1 MADSTSQTIFTTDRF
16 TGPAER
22 RFPGE
27 TTYQEFVA
35 QETAAGTFEEVKA
48 GLPEKV
54 RNQFL
59 DMALEGGKKDA
70 AGNMIDLNSYFG
82 TPVSTI
88 FRKDMKGLYPAAQEA
103 YKREKEGTATPE
115 DVQLLYKVRDPNGV
129 VMKSITSLSYGH
141 PVLGQG
147 YIDTGT
153 FPRNTLTGEYEGMD
167 IIPRSAIGEGT
178 AIDENRGFGSID
190 FVETNRDTAVRRA
203 QDSERLLRYV
213 RNQPDLQGN
222 EMIQNAL
229 VQAVE
234 GDVFDVVAERLYM
247 MASGTEEGIG
257 HYFPRFIHWATNY
270 KLTSENTSGML
281 SAENFLTEEDIA
293 QDLAGFRNSAIFAN
307 RQEVVNDIIRDQL
320 MEMGL
325 EDQLRQAGYLETQ
338 EVDGVTR
345 YTKNFVS
352 QDFAEGFMEEVYD
365 TQSIRNKLATF
376 IVENVAGFAALKAP
390 FQGAANAQRIVRRSI
405 DNVRGQKVV
414 ERVPGGESNVLGIT
428 VKSDPEDVVV
438 GRTGKPSAFT
448 TEEGFE
454 VTQKFTIASPEDQL
468 KMATEYAALRG
479 IPVKEAARQL
489 TMMDSGPRFWNKWA
503 SNRIADRLGVEVN
516 RNTVVAAGAESV
528 ERLRD
533 LTRKL
538 RNAQL
543 EGNQDD
549 VLKFS
554 EQLRNERAYANW
566 RKVKTI
572 APYAQSY
579 GINPT
584 FDLFMAGS
592 QVAAREVMGP
602 MGELVAAGSLV
613 AGMGILSFFNMK
625 YPKGIPFVS
634 GVAARTSFAAKKGTE
649 DALAFMFEFGG
660 TAARGYAQGW
670 LMNPGMRG
678 LLGASP
684 EELRRG
690 GVSNA
695 QLRQIQAFSKSFFSG
710 MSPQQR
716 EMAID
721 MMDQGFTDV
730 DRVVR
735 SFEGVLSYENMVKLR
750 QSLSLNLGQSTGMHV
765 FMALETATEVNKK
778 SLSAKDVAKVT
789 SKMKG
794 NLNMQH
800 EAEKQVA
807 AMGLAVD
814 QLDRVILDIEKEIKS
829 GTLPSPEDMRVRE
842 AALDSLRV
850 LSGSFRNA
858 EEYGIRSIQQI
869 IKSDVESADKILSEL
884 TLESNS
890 KLLEEAFLSGQID
903 DLLAIYARMDRRTGQ
918 FSQAA
923 PEGKMAPGAV
933 TTPDY
938 SAMFG
943 AEVNTPQQLRESGAK
958 VEEALTVLRS
968 AITSTLN
975 KGRVSSSAVERATT
989 QNTSIASLVKLT
1001 ESASKLRVDAAYDAI
1016 GKDVVIPLDILAID
1030 MQTFVQSFAS
1040 DQRSFLKMIDPSRM
1054 TMGGS
1059 AGENFVRALDRAAA
1073 TGLEEAVTK
1082 RLDNINEV
1090 TGPLGFTFADARSYL
1105 NDVRRAIMADET
1117 PQIEQMR
1124 LANGFESADDI
1135 SDAQLMFILLE
1146 NPEFAAID
1154 IRSLRLMASAQD
1166 LETLR
1171 QGANSTIRKF
1181 GDGDERSKYATNLIS
1196 GIDKAFDTWG
1206 QGANLEQYNAVVLAR
1221 KMHQLE
1227 RQRFGKGTFAYKV
1240 NTVLGEERIAEGKVE
1255 VGNTAGISA
1264 LIEPIMAFIKNP
1276 KAESG
1281 NRLQGAMDDIF
1292 ATFAPVTTTMAEQ
1305 VLVKNA
1311 DGRYILPKTEDLAE
1325 ISTKVM
1331 TEASFKE
1338 LQTMFDVLVRNA
1350 LFEQSN
1356 MEGVRSALNAGR
1368 IPALDAKDAPKRLK
1382 VPTGFMGEA
1391 NPQEAYLMALQG
1403 MFTVQ
1408 VLDDATGTIVTRNL
1422 FDFEDVI
1429 MQDRNIVEVV
1439 NAVPAYRQ
1447 THSDLLAVA
1456 NTAREEIATTG
1467 KSVQE
1472 GEAAR
1477 LKEVGKA
1484 AKFASGQ
1491 GFVDNVLLDT
1501 DPRSFDIFVNRIET
1515 TQKYVSL
1522 SAEEKTDS
1530 YRALFTEVIKNVGG
1544 YERGRGVPVR
1554 MFDGQAV
1561 RTDTYT
1567 SPDQVFLLL
1576 DDALTAGGSPQGRTA
1591 YTGASD
1597 EGRKFRQLAEKAG
1610 VTQDQLE
1617 TLHAIFRLST
1627 RTQASDLA
1635 AARKSGVKLKELT
1648 KGFTLD
1654 NALSKAFNLARGMV
1668 SKEYVAAEVALRYA
1682 ALAQGKSV
1690 DFLLTD
1696 PKAAGIVYNLLKQD
1710 DLVGPE
1716 DAKYFATA
1724 LMKFV
1729 AADLPAA
1736 VFQVD
1741 VGSDQYAEEYWISQG
1756 LMFQVDPEL
1765 QEAMALRFP

>member
-22 RFPGE
+22 TFPGG

-35 QETAAGTFEEVKA
+35 QETAAGTFEEIKA

-59 DMALEGGKKDA
+59 DMALEGGREDA
-70 AGNMIDLNSYFG
+70 AGNKIDLNSYFG
-82 TPVSTI
+82 TPIGTI
-88 FRKDMKGLYPAAQEA
+88 FRKDMKGLYPAAQAA
-103 YKREKEGTATPE
+103 YKREKEGNATPD
-115 DVQLLYKVRDPNGV
+115 DVQLLEKVRDPNGV

-147 YIDTGT
+147 YVDTGT
-153 FPRNTLTGEYEGMD
+153 LPRNTLTGEYEGMD
-167 IIPRSAIGEGT
+167 IIPRSVVGEG
-178 AIDENRGFGSID
+178 RGGVNFFDTS
-190 FVETNRDTAVRRA
+190 RDVAVRRA
-203 QDSERLLRYV
+203 EDSEKLLRWV
-213 RNQPDLQGN
+213 RSQPDLQN
-222 EMIQNAL
+222 NDLIQNAL

-234 GDVFDVVAERLYM
+234 GDVFDIVAERLYM
-247 MASGTEEGIG
+247 YAAGTEEGVG
-257 HYFPRFIHWATNY
+257 HYFPRFVHWATNY
-270 KLTSENTSGML
+270 GLTSENTAGML
-281 SAENFLTEEDIA
+281 SAENYLTEEDIA
-293 QDLAGFRNSAIFAN
+293 QDLASFRNSAFFAN

-325 EDQLRQAGYLETQ
+325 ENELREAGYLETQ
-338 EVDGVTR
+338 DVDGVTR

-352 QDFAEGFMEEVYD
+352 QDFAEGFMEEVYN
-365 TQSIRNKLATF
+365 TQSLTSKFATF
-376 IVENVAGFAALKAP
+376 IVENVAGFTALKAP
-390 FQGAANAQRIVRRSI
+390 FQGAANAQRLIRRSI
-405 DNVRGQKVV
+405 DNVRGEKVI
-414 ERVPGGESNVLGIT
+414 ERVPGGESKVLGIT

-438 GRTGKPSAFT
+438 GRTNRPSSFT
-448 TEEGFE
+448 TPDGDFE
-454 VTQKFTIASPEDQL
+454 VAQKFSIASPEDQL
-468 KMATEYAALRG
+468 RMATEYAALKD
-479 IPVKEAARQL
+479 IPLREAARQL
-489 TMMDSGPRFWNKWA
+489 ALMDSGPRFWNKWT
-503 SNRIADRLGVEVN
+503 SNRIVERLGVEVN
-516 RNTVVAAGAESV
+516 RNTVVAAGADSV
-528 ERLRD
+528 ERIRE

-543 EGNQDD
+543 DGNENDI
-549 VLKFS
+549 LKFS

-584 FDLFMAGS
+584 FDIFMAGS
-592 QVAAREVMGP
+592 QVAAREAMGP

-613 AGMGILSFFNMK
+613 AGMGVLSFFNIK
-625 YPKGIPFVS
+625 YPKGIPYVS

-649 DALAFMFEFGG
+649 DALAFLFEFSG

-670 LMNPGMRG
+670 LVNPGVRG

-690 GVSNA
+690 GVSND
-695 QLRQIQAFSKSFFSG
+695 QIRQIQSFSKEFFSN
-710 MSPQQR
+710 MSPPQR

-721 MMDQGFTDV
+721 MMDQGFNDV
-730 DRVVR
+730 NKVVS
-735 SFEGVLSYENMVKLR
+735 SFEGTLSYENMMELR
-750 QSLSLNLGQSTGMHV
+750 RALSLNLGQSTGMHV
-765 FMALETATEVNKK
+765 FMALHTVTEVNKR
-778 SLSAKDVAKVT
+778 SLTAKAIAKVNK
-789 SKMKG
+789 KMRD
-794 NLNMQH
+794 NLDMQY

-814 QLDRVILDIEKEIKS
+814 QLDRVILNIEKEIKS

-858 EEYGIRSIQQI
+858 EEYGVKSIQQI
-869 IKSDVESADKILSEL
+869 IKADVEAADRILTEL
-884 TLESNS
+884 TLASNS
-890 KLLEEAFLSGQID
+890 KLLEEAFLSGEID
-903 DLLAIYARMDRRTGQ
+903 DLLAIYGRMDRRVGQ

-923 PEGKMAPGAV
+923 PEGKTAPGAV

-943 AEVNTPQQLRESGAK
+943 TELTTPQQLRESGTK
-958 VEEALTVLRS
+958 VEEALTVLRD
-968 AITSTLN
+968 AIKATVA

-1001 ESASKLRVDAAYDAI
+1001 ESASKLRVDEAYKAI
-1016 GKDVVIPLDILAID
+1016 GTDVVIPLDILAID
-1030 MQTFVQSFAS
+1030 METFVKSFAS

-1059 AGENFVRALDRAAA
+1059 AGENFIRALDRAAS

-1082 RLDNINEV
+1082 RLDDINEV
-1090 TGPLGFTFADARSYL
+1090 TGPLGFTFTDARSYL
-1105 NDVRRAIMADET
+1105 TDVRRAIMADET
-1117 PQIEQMR
+1117 PEIVEMR
-1124 LANGFESADDI
+1124 LANGFDSPDDI

-1154 IRSLRLMASAQD
+1154 VRSLRLMASAQD

-1240 NTVLGEERIAEGKVE
+1240 NTVLGEERISEGKVE

-1264 LIEPIMAFIKNP
+1264 LVEPIMAFIKNP

-1311 DGRYILPKTEDLAE
+1311 DGRYILPKTEDLTAV
-1325 ISTKVM
+1325 STKVM

-1382 VPTGFMGEA
+1382 VPTGFMDEA
-1391 NPQEAYLMALQG
+1391 NPQEAYLMTLQR
-1403 MFTVQ
+1403 MFTAQ
-1408 VLDDATGTIVTRNL
+1408 VLDEDTGTVVTRNL

-1439 NAVPAYRQ
+1439 NAVPAYRE
-1447 THSDLLAVA
+1447 THSDLVAVA
-1456 NTAREEIATTG
+1456 NTARDEIATTG
-1467 KSVQE
+1467 KSIQE
-1472 GEAAR
+1472 GEIAR

-1501 DPRSFDIFVNRIET
+1501 DPRSFDLFVNRIES

-1522 SAEEKTDS
+1522 SADEKTDS

-1544 YERGRGVPVR
+1544 YERGRGAPVR
-1554 MFDGQAV
+1554 MFDGQTV
-1561 RTDTYT
+1561 RSDAYT
-1567 SPDQVFLLL
+1567 SPDQIFLLL
-1576 DDALTAGGSPQGRTA
+1576 DDALTSGGATQGMTT
-1591 YTGASD
+1591 YKGASE
-1597 EGRKFRQLAEKAG
+1597 EGRKFLQLAEKAG

-1617 TLHAIFRLST
+1617 TLHAIFRLSV
-1627 RTQASDLA
+1627 RTEAGGLA
-1635 AARKSGVKLKELT
+1635 AKGRAAELEGGVKLKELT

-1668 SKEYVAAEVALRYA
+1668 SKEYVAAEIALRYA

-1690 DFLLTD
+1690 DFLLDD
-1696 PKAAGIVYNLLKQD
+1696 PKAAGIVHNLLKQD

-1736 VFQVD
+1736 AFQVD
-1741 VGSDQYAEEYWISQG
+1741 VGSDQYAEEYWISRG
-1756 LMFQVDPEL
+1756 LLFQVDPQL

>member
-16 TGPAER
+16 TGPVER
-22 RFPGE
+22 TFPGG
-27 TTYQEFVA
+27 TTYQEFVG
-35 QETAAGTFEEVKA
+35 QQTAAGTFEEIKA

-59 DMALEGGKKDA
+59 DMALAGGKKDA
-70 AGNMIDLNSYFG
+70 AGNEIDLNTYFG
-82 TPVSTI
+82 VPVTTI
-88 FRKDMKGLYPAAQEA
+88 FRKDMKGLYPAAQDA
-103 YKREKEGTATPE
+103 YKREKDGTATAE
-115 DVQLLYKVRDPNGV
+115 DMQLLERVRDPDGI
-129 VMKSITSLSYGH
+129 VMQSISSLSYGH
-141 PVLGQG
+141 PILGQG

-153 FPRNTLTGEYEGMD
+153 FPRNSLTGEYEGMD
-167 IIPRSAIGEGT
+167 IIPQSIVGEG
-178 AIDENRGFGSID
+178 RGGLN
-190 FVETNRDTAVRRA
+190 FVDTNRDVAARRA
-203 QDSERLLRYV
+203 SDSEKLLRWV
-213 RNQPDLQGN
+213 RSQPDLQNN
-222 EMIQNAL
+222 EIIQNAL

-234 GDVFDVVAERLYM
+234 GDIFDVVGERLYM
-247 MASGTEEGIG
+247 MAAASDEGAR
-257 HYFPRFIHWATNY
+257 HYLPRFFLWAESN
-270 KLTSENTSGML
+270 LTG
-281 SAENFLTEEDIA
+281 FTEPMSQEDIA
-293 QDLAGFRNSAIFAN
+293 QDLAQVRNSSPFAN
-307 RQEVVNDIIRDQL
+307 RQEIVNDIIRDQL

-325 EDQLRQAGYLETQ
+325 EDELRQAGYLDTQ

-352 QDFAEGFMEEVYD
+352 EKFAEGFMEEVYE
-365 TQSIRNKLATF
+365 TQSLYGKVATF
-376 IVENVAGFAALKAP
+376 VVENVAGFAALKAP
-390 FQGAANAQRIVRRSI
+390 FQGIANGQRIIRRSI
-405 DNVRGQKVV
+405 DNVRGKKVF
-414 ERVPGGESNVLGIT
+414 ETVPGGESKVLGIN
-428 VKSDPEDVVV
+428 VKSGPEQVQV
-438 GRTGKPSAFT
+438 GRTGRPSAFT

-454 VTQKFTIASPEDQL
+454 VGQKFTIASPEDQL
-468 KMATEYAALRG
+468 RMATEYAAIRG

-489 TMMDSGPRFWNKWA
+489 TMLDSGPRFWNKWV
-503 SNRIADRLGVEVN
+503 SGRIADRLGVEVN

-528 ERLRD
+528 ERIRE

-543 EGNQDD
+543 DGNQDD
-549 VLKFS
+549 ILKFS

-592 QVAAREVMGP
+592 QVAAREAIGP

-625 YPKGIPFVS
+625 YPRGIPYVS
-634 GVAARTSFAAKKGTE
+634 GVAARTSFVAKKSTE

-678 LLGASP
+678 LLGATP

-690 GVSNA
+690 GLSNA
-695 QLRQIQAFSKSFFSG
+695 QLRQIQSFSKSFFSG

-721 MMDQGFTDV
+721 MMDQGFADV
-730 DRVVR
+730 DKVVR
-735 SFEGVLSYENMVKLR
+735 SFEGILSYENMVKLR

-765 FMALETATEVNKK
+765 FMALETTAEANKRV
-778 SLSAKDVAKVT
+778 LSAKDVAKVS

-794 NLNMQH
+794 NLNMQY

-829 GTLPSPEDMRVRE
+829 GTLPSPEDMQVRE

-858 EEYGIRSIQQI
+858 EEYGIKSITQM
-869 IKSDVESADKILSEL
+869 IKSDVDAADRILDEL

-903 DLLAIYARMDRRTGQ
+903 DLLEIYAKMDRRAGG

-923 PEGKMAPGAV
+923 PEGKMTPGAV

-938 SAMFG
+938 GQMFPTG
-943 AEVNTPQQLRESGAK
+943 TPTPQQLREKGTK
-958 VEEALTVLRS
+958 VEEALTILRG
-968 AITSTLN
+968 AIKATVE
-975 KGRVSSSAVERATT
+975 KGRVSSSAAERATT
-989 QNTSIASLVKLT
+989 QNVNVVNLIKLT
-1001 ESASKLRVDAAYDAI
+1001 EAASKVRVNAAYDAI
-1016 GKDVVIPLDILAID
+1016 GTDVVIPLDILAID
-1030 MQTFVQSFAS
+1030 MQTFVKSFAS
-1040 DQRSFLKMIDPSRM
+1040 DQRSFLKMIDPARM

-1059 AGENFVRALDRAAA
+1059 AGENFVRALNRAAS
-1073 TGLEEAVTK
+1073 TGLEDVVSK
-1082 RLDNINEV
+1082 NLDAINESV
-1090 TGPLGFTFADARSYL
+1090 GPLGYNFPDARSYI
-1105 NDVRRAIMADET
+1105 NDIRRAIMADET
-1117 PQIEQMR
+1117 PEIVEMR

-1146 NPEFAAID
+1146 NPDFAAID
-1154 IRSLRLMASAQD
+1154 VRSLRLMASAQD

-1181 GDGDERSKYATNLIS
+1181 GDGDERSKYATNLIT

-1227 RQRFGKGTFAYKV
+1227 RQRFGKGTFAYRV
-1240 NTVLGEERIAEGKVE
+1240 NTVLGEERIAEGTVE
-1255 VGNTAGISA
+1255 FGNTGGISA
-1264 LIEPIMAFIKNP
+1264 LIRPIANYIKNP
-1276 KAESG
+1276 NAESA
-1281 NRLQGAMDDIF
+1281 NQLQGLMNDIY
-1292 ATFAPVTTTMAEQ
+1292 AVFAPVTTTMAEQ

-1311 DGRYILPKTEDLAE
+1311 DGRYVLPKTEDLAAV
-1325 ISTKVM
+1325 SSRVM
-1331 TEASFKE
+1331 TKESFDE
-1338 LQTMFDVLVRNA
+1338 LQIMFDVLVRNA

-1356 MEGVRSALNAGR
+1356 MKGVRSALNAGR
-1368 IPALDAKDAPKRLK
+1368 IPALDAKDAPKRIE
-1382 VPTGFMGEA
+1382 VPTGYVDQA
-1391 NPQEAYLMALQG
+1391 NPQEAYLMDLQR

-1408 VLDDATGTIVTRNL
+1408 VLDEDTGTVVTRNL

-1439 NAVPAYRQ
+1439 NAVPAYRE
-1447 THSDLLAVA
+1447 THADLVAVA
-1456 NTAREEIATTG
+1456 NTARDEITTTG

-1472 GEAAR
+1472 GEVAR

-1544 YERGRGVPVR
+1544 YERGRGAPVR
-1554 MFDGQAV
+1554 MFDGQLV
-1561 RTDTYT
+1561 RQDTYT

-1576 DDALTAGGSPQGRTA
+1576 DDALTSGGATQGRTT
-1591 YTGASD
+1591 YKGASE
-1597 EGRKFRQLAEKAG
+1597 EGRKFLQLAEKAG

-1617 TLHAIFRLST
+1617 TLHAIFRLSV
-1627 RTQASDLA
+1627 RTEAGSLA
-1635 AARKSGVKLKELT
+1635 AKGRAAETGQGAKLKQLT

-1668 SKEYVAAEVALRYA
+1668 SKEYVAAEIALRYS

-1690 DFLLTD
+1690 DFLLSD

-1756 LMFQVDPEL
+1756 LMFQVDPQL

>member
-22 RFPGE
+22 TFPGG

-70 AGNMIDLNSYFG
+70 AGNRIDLNTYFG

-115 DVQLLYKVRDPNGV
+115 DAQLLEKVRDPNGV

-178 AIDENRGFGSID
+178 TIGENRGFGSID

-247 MASGTEEGIG
+247 MAAGTEEGIR
-257 HYFPRFIHWATNY
+257 HYLPRFFYWAE
-270 KLTSENTSGML
+270 SNTLGFTEAMS
-281 SAENFLTEEDIA
+281 EEDIA
-293 QDLAGFRNSAIFAN
+293 QDLAQVRNSAIFAN
-307 RQEVVNDIIRDQL
+307 RQEIVNDIIRDQL

-325 EDQLRQAGYLETQ
+325 EDELRQAGYLETQ

-352 QDFAEGFMEEVYD
+352 QDFAEGFFEEVYG

-376 IVENVAGFAALKAP
+376 VVENVAGFAALKAP

-405 DNVRGQKVV
+405 DNVRGKK
-414 ERVPGGESNVLGIT
+414 PGFGA
-428 VKSDPEDVVV
+428 
-438 GRTGKPSAFT
+438 SAFT

-489 TMMDSGPRFWNKWA
+489 TMMDSGPRFWNKWV

-613 AGMGILSFFNMK
+613 AGMGVLSFFNMK

-634 GVAARTSFAAKKGTE
+634 GVAARTSFAAKKSTE

-730 DRVVR
+730 DKVVS
-735 SFEGVLSYENMVKLR
+735 SFEGTLSYENMVKLR

-765 FMALETATEVNKK
+765 FLALETATEVNKK
-778 SLSAKDVAKVT
+778 SLTAKDVSKVT

-794 NLNMQH
+794 NLNMQY

-869 IKSDVESADKILSEL
+869 IKSDVESADKILGEL

-903 DLLAIYARMDRRTGQ
+903 DLLAIYARMDQRTGQ
-918 FSQAA
+918 YSQAA

-943 AEVNTPQQLRESGAK
+943 TEVTTPQQLRESGTK
-958 VEEALTVLRS
+958 VEEALTVLRG
-968 AITSTLN
+968 AIKSTLE

-1001 ESASKLRVDAAYDAI
+1001 ESASKLRVDAAYKAI
-1016 GKDVVIPLDILAID
+1016 GTDVVIPLDILAID
-1030 MQTFVQSFAS
+1030 MQTFVKSFAS
-1040 DQRSFLKMIDPSRM
+1040 DQRSFLKMIDPARM
-1054 TMGGS
+1054 SMGGS
-1059 AGENFVRALDRAAA
+1059 AGENFVRALNRAAA

-1082 RLDNINEV
+1082 RLDDINEV
-1090 TGPLGFTFADARSYL
+1090 TGPLGSTFADARSYL
-1105 NDVRRAIMADET
+1105 TDVRRAIMADET
-1117 PQIEQMR
+1117 PQVIELR
-1124 LANGFESADDI
+1124 RANGFESADDI

-1154 IRSLRLMASAQD
+1154 VRSLRLMASAQD

-1181 GDGDERSKYATNLIS
+1181 GAGDDRSKYAENLRT

-1240 NTVLGEERIAEGKVE
+1240 NTVLGEERIAEGTVE

-1264 LIEPIMAFIKNP
+1264 LIEPIMAYIKNP
-1276 KAESG
+1276 KAETG
-1281 NRLQGAMDDIF
+1281 NRLQGTMNDIL

-1356 MEGVRSALNAGR
+1356 MKGVRSALNAGK
-1368 IPALDAKDAPKRLK
+1368 IPALDLKDAPKRLE
-1382 VPTGFMGEA
+1382 VPTGFMDEA
-1391 NPQEAYLMALQG
+1391 NPQESYLMALQK

-1408 VLDDATGTIVTRNL
+1408 VLDDATGTVVTRNL

-1429 MQDRNIVEVV
+1429 MQDRNIVEVI
-1439 NAVPAYRQ
+1439 NAVPAYRE
-1447 THSDLLAVA
+1447 THADLVAVA

-1472 GEAAR
+1472 GEVAR

-1491 GFVDNVLLDT
+1491 GFVDNVLTDT

-1530 YRALFTEVIKNVGG
+1530 YRALFTEVIKNIGG
-1544 YERGRGVPVR
+1544 YERGRGAPVR

-1567 SPDQVFLLL
+1567 RPDQVFLLL
-1576 DDALTAGGSPQGRTA
+1576 DDALTAGGSPQGRTT
-1591 YTGASD
+1591 YIGASE

-1627 RTQASDLA
+1627 RTQASELA
-1635 AARKSGVKLKELT
+1635 SAQQSGVKLKELT